1 MPRPKTVSDE
11 EVLAA
16 ARRSFER
23 HGHSV
28 STRVIAK
35 EAGLSQ
41 AALFQRFGGKRE
53 MFLRAMMP
61 PPPDVD
67 ALLCRP
73 EGCSARAY
81 VLTVLERLVE
91 HFRSLMPSFMLLM
104 TSPNFDLSLVS
115 GAHEHLLAHRLE
127 QELAARLREMEQGGE
142 LASHPP
148 EAMAATV
155 IGLAHTLGMH
165 SSLHQQEGT
174 SLPSLGEESLDAI
187 LDVIWSGMGHRSTSQ
202 P

>member
-1 MPRPKTVSDE
+1 MPRSKTISDE
-11 EVLAA
+11 DVLAV
-16 ARRSFER
+16 ARLNFQR

-28 STRVIAK
+28 STRIIAK
-35 EAGLSQ
+35 ETGLSQ
-41 AALFQRFGGKRE
+41 ATLFQRFGSKRD

-61 PPPDVD
+61 PPPDIE

-81 VLTVLERLVE
+81 VLIVLERLVE

-104 TSPNFDLSLVS
+104 TYPDFDPSLVS

-165 SSLHQQEGT
+165 SSLHEQEAT
-174 SLPSLGEESLDAI
+174 PLPGFGKESLEAI
-187 LDVIWSGMGHRSTSQ
+187 LEVIWAGMGSREASQ
-202 P
+202 